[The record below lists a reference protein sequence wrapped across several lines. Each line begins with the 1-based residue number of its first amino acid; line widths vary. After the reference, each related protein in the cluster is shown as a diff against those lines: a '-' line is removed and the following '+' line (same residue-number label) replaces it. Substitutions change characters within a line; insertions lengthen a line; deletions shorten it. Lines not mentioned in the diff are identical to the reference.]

1 MRRRELKVYMPDEI
15 LSAIKKRAG
24 SGGKS
29 ASEIAR
35 ELIESALAHPSASGE
50 VALSGR
56 GPGMDLEMLKTAI
69 GQERSEHEETQRE
82 LAKMGLLPDSP
93 NGSGIS
99 PRIIKFQVETLTNTY
114 ELLRKLDLALEPD
127 KHMDRVTYA
136 EGRAAETVT
145 TLNLGGEK

>member
-1 MRRRELKVYMPDEI
+1 MGFKRIDVRVTDEA

-29 ASEIAR
+29 ASKIVR
-35 ELIESALAHPSASGE
+35 ELIESALAHPSGSGE
-50 VALSGR
+50 VAILGR

-82 LAKMGLLPDSP
+82 LAEMGLLPDSP

-99 PRIIKFQVETLTNTY
+99 PRIIKFQVEALMKTY
-114 ELLRKLDLALEPD
+114 ELLRKMSLFLEPD
-127 KHMDRVTYA
+127 EHSKRIEYVEKLAME
-136 EGRAAETVT
+136 EGEK
-145 TLNLGGEK
+145 LILGGGK

>member
-50 VALSGR
+50 VAFLGR

-99 PRIIKFQVETLTNTY
+99 PRIIKFQVETLTNIY

-145 TLNLGGEK
+145 TLKLGGEK